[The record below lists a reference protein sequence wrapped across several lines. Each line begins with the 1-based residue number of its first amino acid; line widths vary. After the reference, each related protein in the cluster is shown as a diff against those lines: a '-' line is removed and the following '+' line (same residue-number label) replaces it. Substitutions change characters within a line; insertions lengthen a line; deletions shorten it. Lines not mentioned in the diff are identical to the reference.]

1 MIKRSKKNA
10 ILFLAFLYA
19 VGVFMAF
26 SGDLLQDLQSIR
38 YESKIK
44 QTKEIQAITF
54 DCKDWNNL
62 ENHKEVK
69 FKKVYYD
76 VVSFRQLNSKIIVK
90 AVKDNSENEFRLIC
104 SQLSSKHKSPISE
117 KKDTS
122 VFFKQIIVNQS
133 NNYSF
138 KLLFLL
144 SKSKNFN
151 IIFDLKTISYQ
162 NIPLQPP
169 C

>member
-1 MIKRSKKNA
+1 MPKKSKKTA
-10 ILFLAFLYA
+10 IFLLAILYA
-19 VGVFMAF
+19 VVVFMAF

-38 YESKIK
+38 YENKIN
-44 QTKEIQAITF
+44 QTKDIQTITF
-54 DCKDWNNL
+54 DQKDWNNL

-69 FKKVYYD
+69 FKKTYYD
-76 VVSFRQLNSKIIVK
+76 VVSFRQFRSKIIVK
-90 AVKDNSENEFRLIC
+90 AVKDSLENEFRLIC
-104 SQLSSKHKSPISE
+104 SQLSSKYKSPISE

-122 VFFKQIIVNQS
+122 VFFKQIVVNQS